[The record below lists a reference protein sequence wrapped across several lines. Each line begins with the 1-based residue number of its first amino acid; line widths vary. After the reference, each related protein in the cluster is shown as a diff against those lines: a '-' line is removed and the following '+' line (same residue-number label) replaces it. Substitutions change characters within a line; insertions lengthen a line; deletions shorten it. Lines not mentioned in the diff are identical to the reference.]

1 MGKLII
7 SQFSNQ
13 YDVRRMTEG
22 DVDEILNL
30 CVQNKQYYEFCQA
43 DTSREQ
49 ILNDIRITPPG
60 KQLSDKYYVGYY
72 LNGVLIAIMDLIDG
86 YPDEDIAFIGFF
98 MMNANYQGKG
108 TGSEIITELATY
120 LKDLGFTAIQL
131 GIDKG
136 NPQST
141 HFWAKNSF
149 LILKEIEQE
158 QGVILYAERKL

>member
-1 MGKLII
+1 MENMGKLII

-43 DTSREQ
+43 ATSRAQ

-72 LNGVLIAIMDLIDG
+72 LNGVLIAIMD
-86 YPDEDIAFIGFF
+86 
-98 MMNANYQGKG
+98 
-108 TGSEIITELATY
+108 
-120 LKDLGFTAIQL
+120 
-131 GIDKG
+131 
-136 NPQST
+136 
-141 HFWAKNSF
+141 
-149 LILKEIEQE
+149 
-158 QGVILYAERKL
+158 